1 MTSSLLL
8 YVTCT
13 YSLCGRGGSINS
25 HPGNVTFREWVYK
38 RKTQYNLADA
48 KKDKTAVVNDVLSLV
63 RGLNPPGRF
72 LQKHNG
78 GWLEINDA
86 KAMAKISQALR
97 EGAPAMRAAHG
108 KKASAKRR
116 SDSTRSPSPPRRES
130 KRRAKKRNFDEYVPS
145 ETIPTSSQ
153 DLSSNVAMS
162 TAPLTPPPS
171 LDGNED
177 YHHDDDLMGNEHVYN
192 YFDHSG
198 GMNDLFLEQSNGTS
212 VTTGRDS
219 QPQSGYYN
227 ASFISP
233 SYSRPPLIPFRD
245 YSASLSEVAN
255 AIPPSQIEG
264 QLPRANNVTPNLTS
278 LPPPPIS
285 PGGWDPLSFLPSTPK
300 HSRTAVEG
308 MNGQSFFPLTPVHA
322 AGTATAPTSPGD
334 TKNNV
339 HGQPFSLKQ
348 KQSVRR
354 QHSLDASLG
363 SFSNPFENDSY
374 HFRQHNQS
382 GLPAPNI
389 GPPQRGFS
397 FGMIGGVPRA
407 KEIDPLLRHDT
418 SSYSSFKSSSHDERK
433 HPSL

>member
-1 MTSSLLL
+1 
-8 YVTCT
+8 
-13 YSLCGRGGSINS
+13 
-25 HPGNVTFREWVYK
+25 
-38 RKTQYNLADA
+38 
-48 KKDKTAVVNDVLSLV
+48 
-63 RGLNPPGRF
+63 
-72 LQKHNG
+72 
-78 GWLEINDA
+78 
-86 KAMAKISQALR
+86 
-97 EGAPAMRAAHG
+97 
-108 KKASAKRR
+108 
-116 SDSTRSPSPPRRES
+116 
-130 KRRAKKRNFDEYVPS
+130 
-145 ETIPTSSQ
+145 
-153 DLSSNVAMS
+153 MS

-177 YHHDDDLMGNEHVYN
+177 YHHDDDLMGNEQHVYN
-192 YFDHSG
+192 YFDHPG
-198 GMNDLFLEQSNGTS
+198 GMNDLFLEQLRPLLSDRGSANGTS
-212 VTTGRDS
+212 VTAGRDP
-219 QPQSGYYN
+219 QQQSGCYN

-233 SYSRPPLIPFRD
+233 SYSHPPLIPFRD

-255 AIPPSQIEG
+255 AIPPPSQIEE

-300 HSRTAVEG
+300 HSRAAVEG

-322 AGTATAPTSPGD
+322 AGIATAPTSPGD
-334 TKNNV
+334 TNNV

-348 KQSVRR
+348 KESVRR

-374 HFRQHNQS
+374 HVRQHIQP
-382 GLPAPNI
+382 GLPVPNI

-397 FGMIGGVPRA
+397 FGSMIGGMPKA
-407 KEIDPLLRHDT
+407 KEGDSFLRHDTT